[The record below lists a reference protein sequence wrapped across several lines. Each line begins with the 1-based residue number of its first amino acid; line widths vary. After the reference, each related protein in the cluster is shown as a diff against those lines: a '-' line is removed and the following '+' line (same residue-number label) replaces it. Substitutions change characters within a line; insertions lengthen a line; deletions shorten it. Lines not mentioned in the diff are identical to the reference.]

1 MDLGT
6 MNSLK
11 STRKK
16 ESPILH
22 NSTFKLAYNIV
33 FIYEF
38 DNICRKQWILL
49 REVSLPINHSFSTG
63 LQMLLMGRFMP
74 HRVSLVPVREDC
86 KVWSM

>member
-33 FIYEF
+33 FVYGF

-49 REVSLPINHSFSTG
+49 REV
-63 LQMLLMGRFMP
+63 
-74 HRVSLVPVREDC
+74 
-86 KVWSM
+86 